1 MEEKHCLFGIICVLF
16 LFLFY
21 IIFNSKECF
30 TASNSYRSL
39 SSWTNNSPAIMNLPL
54 SEFYIN
60 SSHNSYLSGYQILGD
75 PSYKNVEYALKA
87 GARNIELDIHAYKST
102 LLKKASNAIFF
113 IPNIVTSL
121 GNALQG
127 KRPNDRYP
135 VVTHG
140 NGSINDV
147 KYSELSIMLQ
157 TIKDNAFKLTSD
169 PLIIY
174 LEIFDSNDEYYMQL
188 LAAELKQY
196 LGDYL
201 YEYTFDKLIPN
212 KELFNKKYVFK
223 VPIRDLQN
231 KIILIINY
239 FNMENK
245 DNRNKYLY
253 PLIHGCT
260 NEPDTGWCRDQSYP
274 IVNGVDEREPV
285 RWCKDKEFLR
295 VFPYNTLK
303 STNFNP
309 EPYWASGYNMTSL
322 NFSNEDMYLERNK
335 MFFYFCG
342 YIPKKAIIGPSGE
355 MTLPSGIFRNVNL
368 YNNSISGSGLIM
380 PNTIYKTGT
389 WYSLNREYRL
399 TFQSDG
405 NFVLY
410 DRNNKAKWAS
420 GTSKNTDVYLMMQ
433 DDGNLVI
440 YKENGKAIWS
450 SGTSG
455 KPGAYG
461 KIGSDGAFTMSN
473 NKGDRIKTIN

>member
-1 MEEKHCLFGIICVLF
+1 MEERHCLFGIICVLF

-39 SSWTNNSPAIMNLPL
+39 SSWTNNSSAVMNLPL

-60 SSHNSYLSGYQILGD
+60 SSHNSYLAGNQILGN

-87 GARNIELDIHAYKST
+87 GARNIELDIHSFNST
-102 LLKKASNAIFF
+102 LLQKTSNTLFF
-113 IPNIVTSL
+113 IPNIITSM

-127 KRPNDRYP
+127 KKPDDRYP

-140 NGSINDV
+140 NGSINDI
-147 KYSELSIMLQ
+147 KSAELSGVLQ

-188 LAAELKQY
+188 LSGLLNKY
-196 LGDYL
+196 LGDKL
-201 YEYTFDKLIPN
+201 YEYTFDKIIYN
-212 KELFNKKYVFK
+212 KDLFNAKYVFK
-223 VPIRDLQN
+223 VPIKDLQN

-239 FNMENK
+239 YNMENLG
-245 DNRNKYLY
+245 NRDKYLF
-253 PLIHGCT
+253 PLVHGCT
-260 NEPDTGWCRDQSYP
+260 NEPSTGWYKEQSYP
-274 IVNGVDEREPV
+274 IVNGVDERDPV
-285 RWCKDKEFLR
+285 RWCRDKEFLR
-295 VFPYNTLK
+295 VFPYNILK
-303 STNFNP
+303 SDNFNP

-322 NFSNEDMYLERNK
+322 NFSNEDMYIGRNNN
-335 MFFYFCG
+335 FFNFCG
-342 YIPKKAIIGPSGE
+342 YIPKKAIIGPNGE
-355 MTLPSGIFRNVNL
+355 MTLPSGVFRGVNL
-368 YNNSISGSGLIM
+368 YNNSISGTSLIM
-380 PNTIYKTGT
+380 PKTIYKTGT

-399 TFQSDG
+399 TFQPDG

-410 DRNNKAKWAS
+410 NKNGKAVWSS
-420 GTSKNTDVYLMMQ
+420 GTSKNTDAYLMMQ

-455 KPGAYG
+455 KTGAYG
-461 KIGSDGAFTMSN
+461 KIGSDGEFTMSN